1 MKDADFDLATYQ
13 EIIQEIGARLRAQR
27 LQQSLTQSELAALAA
42 VSTSALKTLE
52 STGKS
57 TIETLVRVA
66 GTLGLQSDFLSCS
79 CRRLHSASRPWSAV
93 SARSCVCERRAGSP
107 DEQAGHLL
115 AQIGGITT
123 SWMFWLASTANPRCR
138 LPA

>member
-1 MKDADFDLATYQ
+1 MKAADFDLATYQ

-27 LQQSLTQSELAALAA
+27 LQQSLTQSELAARAA

-66 GTLGLQSDFLSCS
+66 GTLGLQSDFSQLFMPKAVLSIAALERFERAKQRVRAP
-79 CRRLHSASRPWSAV
+79 RRKPK
-93 SARSCVCERRAGSP
+93 
-107 DEQAGHLL
+107 
-115 AQIGGITT
+115 
-123 SWMFWLASTANPRCR
+123 
-138 LPA
+138 